1 MLLLGKFFSVRE
13 IFGLIV
19 WMQINWVKVMAN
31 SFSSLAGL
39 SIFIRPQQSSSSIYP
54 SVCFFVCLFVCP
66 SFCLFNRYRPLS
78 LSLLSTC
85 LFFVFL
91 NFHLCSAFYSKCM
104 SAYLLTFSCLFLSLR
119 SLFYLHQLF
128 LDSYLFLDSSAFN
141 FLAFSFSLFLY
152 LAILDNLFISLPRH
166 YLLISICL
174 FLNLCA
180 SVYQMISGKVKDMLW
195 RLQICEYRVFL
206 V

>member
-1 MLLLGKFFSVRE
+1 LASSSECRSIGWKLWPTVFLHWLASLFLFDLNSLLH
-13 IFGLIV
+13 
-19 WMQINWVKVMAN
+19 
-31 SFSSLAGL
+31 L
-39 SIFIRPQQSSSSIYP
+39 SIRLSAFLSVCLYVRLSVSSIGI
-54 SVCFFVCLFVCP
+54 V
-66 SFCLFNRYRPLS
+66 LS

-91 NFHLCSAFYSKCM
+91 NFHICSAFYPKCM

-180 SVYQMISGKVKDMLW
+180 SVYQMSSGKVKDMLW